1 MRPRFLLAASLT
13 LTALAAPAAAS
24 AACPNE
30 DLMPA
35 AENLPQVREA
45 LLCLHN
51 EERAGRGL
59 PTLKANAKLRRAAS
73 GHSDDM
79 VANGYFSHERGD
91 RTFVDRILAT
101 GYARRNDG
109 WSLGENLAWG
119 TGELATPK
127 QLMQAWMGSAG
138 HRRTIVNRS
147 YREVG
152 FGVRLGVPKD
162 PATGVTVT
170 ANFGAKP

>member
-1 MRPRFLLAASLT
+1 MRSCRTAVLAAVIVSFST
-13 LTALAAPAAAS
+13 PSAAW

-30 DLMPA
+30 DVMPA
-35 AENLPQVREA
+35 ADNIAQIREA

-51 EERAGRGL
+51 EQRAASGL
-59 PTLKANAKLRRAAS
+59 PALKEHTRLRRAAA

-79 VANGYFSHERGD
+79 VDRGYFSHTGR
-91 RTFVDRILAT
+91 RTFAERIIAA
-101 GYARRNDG
+101 GYARRHDG

-119 TGELATPK
+119 TGRLATPRG
-127 QLMQAWMGSAG
+127 MIDAWMNSPG
-138 HRRTIVNRS
+138 HRRTILNRS

-162 PATGVTVT
+162 PSSGATVT